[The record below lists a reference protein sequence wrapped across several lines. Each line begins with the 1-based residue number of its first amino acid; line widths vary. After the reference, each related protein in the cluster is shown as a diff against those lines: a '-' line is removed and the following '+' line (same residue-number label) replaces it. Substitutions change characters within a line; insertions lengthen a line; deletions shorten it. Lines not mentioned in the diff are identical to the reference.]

1 MKRIILNTLL
11 IYLISSA
18 LFQGVI
24 YSQTAKISLS
34 GTITNGFTKKPAD
47 FATVAIAELQ
57 IKTRSD
63 EEGKYS
69 LQIPQPGTYTVI
81 VSSAG
86 LNPLTETIDVKNS
99 IVRDFIL
106 NPARIRGAGL
116 TITGEKDVQKV
127 SRYTMTPREMKEVPA
142 SFGDSISALTALP
155 GVIRTSGFFGPLV
168 IRGADSNSNRYY
180 IDDIPIYNP
189 QHFFAIQS
197 VISSDLMSEIDLYA
211 SAFPAQFGNANG
223 AIININTIDE
233 VKQPGGTVEI
243 GLISSNVFLKMPLER
258 EITDR
263 ENPENPHKIKESAG
277 YVIAAGRY
285 GYLSLFIP
293 PIYKLITGEKLSSV
307 PEYYDYQFKGKY
319 FFDSSNSV
327 TILFMGT
334 KDFINF
340 IQDKKTPDEVD
351 PLLEKWQLENDLTSN
366 SVGFY
371 YDYQPSSKFKNTIL
385 AYGSFNDSYLYL
397 NIDNNSA
404 ASWVKGLNVTS
415 KTYTYGLKEK
425 VKWEWWRDTAE
436 VRASVETVLY
446 DFTVDGYTLV
456 PLKPPLSIPD
466 FSDEEAYR
474 ADPNTESVKNVS
486 VGGYLENKFT
496 FGNITFT
503 PGVRTDYLKRSSIT
517 TVDPRAMISYEFPT
531 DTTVSAAGG
540 RYSSFYQ
547 TNPYI
552 FNLTPKFT
560 SLGSELKPERAW
572 HRSLGIEQK
581 VSLFVIKIEGFYNT
595 FYDLA
600 ETQGNL
606 PNGIAN
612 TGEQK
617 AYGAE
622 LMLRLD
628 RVENQNGLFGWVN
641 YTYTQSKRKSGLP
654 LSLDPYGD
662 QYLNFNNEQEHALKI
677 VSGYVFRRH
686 TLSGRFQ
693 ANSSFPYT
701 PITGSELSPD
711 PTPSGS
717 EPRYARTFYGS
728 KPYSAHFPID
738 HRLDVR
744 YSYKTNKTWGSISWY
759 IEVINIY
766 NNKTVSRETWN
777 YSKPYGPDNP
787 TKEPDDGLS
796 IIPNF
801 GVEIKF

>member
-1 MKRIILNTLL
+1 MKRKITVTLL

-18 LFQGVI
+18 LYQGI
-24 YSQTAKISLS
+24 LYSQAVKPSLS
-34 GTITNGFTKKPAD
+34 GKVINGFTKKPAD

-57 IKTRSD
+57 IKTRTD
-63 EEGKYS
+63 EEGKYT
-69 LQIPQPGTYTVI
+69 LQIPKPGTYTVI
-81 VSSAG
+81 ISSAG
-86 LNPLTETIDVKNS
+86 LNPLTETIEVNS
-99 IVRDFIL
+99 ALVRDFTL
-106 NPARIRGAGL
+106 NPARIRGTGI

-142 SFGDSISALTALP
+142 SFGDSISALTSLP

-168 IRGADSNSNRYY
+168 IRGADSDSNRYY

-211 SAFPAQFGNANG
+211 SAFPAQFGNATG

-233 VKQPGGTVEI
+233 VKKSGGTVEV

-258 EITDR
+258 EITD
-263 ENPENPHKIKESAG
+263 PENPDNPEKIKESAG

-285 GYLSLFIP
+285 GYLSLFVP
-293 PIYKLITGEKLSSV
+293 AIYRVITGDKLSSV

-319 FFDSSNSV
+319 FLNNANSV
-327 TILFMGT
+327 TVLFMGT

-340 IQDKKTPDEVD
+340 IQDKDPPDEVD
-351 PLLEKWQLENDLTSN
+351 PLLESWQFKNDLTSN
-366 SVGFY
+366 SVGVY
-371 YDYQPSSKFKNTIL
+371 YDYQPTSRLRNTL
-385 AYGSFNDSYLYL
+385 MTYGSFNDSYLYL
-397 NIDNNSA
+397 NIDNSKA

-425 VKWEWWRDTAE
+425 IKLEWLKDTAE
-436 VRASVETVLY
+436 LRASIETVLY

-466 FSDEEAYR
+466 FSDEGAYR
-474 ADPNTESVKNVS
+474 ADPNTKSVKNLS
-486 VGGYLENKFT
+486 ITGYLENKFT
-496 FGNITFT
+496 FGGLTFT
-503 PGVRTDYLKRSSIT
+503 PGVRSDYLKRSKT
-517 TVDPRAMISYEFPT
+517 ATLNPRSMLSYEFPT
-531 DTTVSAAGG
+531 DTTVSIAGG
-540 RYSSFYQ
+540 KYSSFYQ
-547 TNPYI
+547 TNPYL

-572 HRSLGIEQK
+572 HRSLGLEQK
-581 VSLFVIKIEGFYNT
+581 VSLFAIKIEGFYNN

-600 ETQGNL
+600 EQRGGL

-612 TGEQK
+612 TGKQRT
-617 AYGAE
+617 YGAE

-628 RVENQNGLFGWVN
+628 RVEDQNGLFGWIN

-662 QYLNFNNEQEHALKI
+662 QYLNFSSEQEHALKI
-677 VSGYVFRRH
+677 VSGYVLGRH

-701 PITGSELSPD
+701 PITGSVLSPD

-717 EPRYARTFYGS
+717 EPRYARTFNGS

-744 YSYKTNKTWGSISWY
+744 YSYKTNKTWGSVSWY

-766 NNKTVSRETWN
+766 NNRTVSRETWS
-777 YSKPYGPDNP
+777 YSRPYGADNP
-787 TKEPDDGLS
+787 KKEPDDGPS